1 MSAIWRDFSVSTVLA
16 GGVAVWV
23 GFTSSA
29 ALVFAAAQALGAN
42 EAQTVSWMW
51 ALGLG
56 MGGTGLRAKVREMPL
71 GLTSK
76 KSSLDS

>member
-29 ALVFAAAQALGAN
+29 ALVLAAAQALGAN

-56 MGGTGLRAKVREMPL
+56 MGGTGLVL
-71 GLTSK
+71 
-76 KSSLDS
+76 SLKRLAARKGP